1 MPERNGSRSGEE
13 SARTESEKP
22 QTDIWQAMEDWRA
35 QASFDWPELTPDEVD
50 GWRDR
55 CPSREFSWP
64 E

>member
-22 QTDIWQAMEDWRA
+22 QTDIWQAMEDWRT
-35 QASFDWPELTPDEVD
+35 QASFDWPD
-50 GWRDR
+50 GRRDR